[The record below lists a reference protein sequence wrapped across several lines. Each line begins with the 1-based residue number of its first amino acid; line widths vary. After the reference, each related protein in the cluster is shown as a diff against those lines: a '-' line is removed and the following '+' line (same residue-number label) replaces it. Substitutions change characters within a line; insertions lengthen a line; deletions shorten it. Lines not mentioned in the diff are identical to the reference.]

1 MTSRKLLYLVPASDS
16 PDKARKKPA
25 TPNTTATIARRRA
38 SGSRTP
44 SARNDIE
51 PEYTFSALAQIAPSA
66 IASSVMSAIQV
77 GRWLVKPAVGLLP
90 YLARLVMVAA
100 AAPTISRAAQDRNT
114 PRAAHSPVARRL
126 MSLGR

>member
-1 MTSRKLLYLVPASDS
+1 MTSRKLLYLVPASDT

-51 PEYTFSALAQIAPSA
+51 PEYTFSALAQTAPSA
-66 IASSVMSAIQV
+66 IASSVMSANQGV
-77 GRWLVKPAVGLLP
+77 RWLVKPAVGLAPNLSM
-90 YLARLVMVAA
+90 LVIVAA
-100 AAPTISRAAQDRNT
+100 AAPTTSSATQERKT
-114 PRAAHSPVARRL
+114 PRPAHRPVAL
-126 MSLGR
+126 VFVSLAR